1 MYDYGEEELED
12 RKHESR
18 NIDEDNEDDEAGDVD
33 EDGDEDGDEEGLDD
47 DSCAALPLFAHT
59 TLLAVTALPSNDDD
73 DDNRNYKI
81 IVKCKNMKC

>member
-1 MYDYGEEELED
+1 MED

-18 NIDEDNEDDEAGDVD
+18 NIDEDDEDDEAVDV
-33 EDGDEDGDEEGLDD
+33 DEDGDEEGLDD

>member
-1 MYDYGEEELED
+1 MED

-18 NIDEDNEDDEAGDVD
+18 NFNEDDEDDEAADVD
-33 EDGDEDGDEEGLDD
+33 EDGDEAGDEEGLDD
-47 DSCAALPLFAHT
+47 NSCAALPLFAHT

>member
-1 MYDYGEEELED
+1 MED

-18 NIDEDNEDDEAGDVD
+18 NIDEDDEDDEAGDVD
-33 EDGDEDGDEEGLDD
+33 EDGDEDGDEAGDEEGLDD

-81 IVKCKNMKC
+81 IIKCKNMKC

>member
-1 MYDYGEEELED
+1 MED

-33 EDGDEDGDEEGLDD
+33 EDGDEAGDEEGLDD

-59 TLLAVTALPSNDDD
+59 TLLAVTALPSNDDY